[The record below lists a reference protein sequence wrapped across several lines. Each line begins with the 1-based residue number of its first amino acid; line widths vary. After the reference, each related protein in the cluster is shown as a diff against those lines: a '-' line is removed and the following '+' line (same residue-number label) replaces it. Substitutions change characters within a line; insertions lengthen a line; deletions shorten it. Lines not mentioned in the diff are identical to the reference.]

1 MTAKY
6 KICSGHRH
14 CLVFFLTDLSPT
26 TSPGGQHYYYPQFT
40 EEEAVTG
47 RGRNL
52 LSFTLRKQ
60 QQSQDSKVW
69 RLARSQPLGYSTW
82 PLNKHAEAGN
92 LRERMGGGDG
102 GVPCLEHPR

>member
-1 MTAKY
+1 MMTAKY

-40 EEEAVTG
+40 EEEAVIG

-60 QQSQDSKVW
+60 QESGFQGKEACTLSTP
-69 RLARSQPLGYSTW
+69 RLLHLAIKQTPTGRKP
-82 PLNKHAEAGN
+82 P
-92 LRERMGGGDG
+92 
-102 GVPCLEHPR
+102 